1 MHDARTSL
9 SREVAENVR
18 AFFGPKVYETIIP
31 RNTRVAEAP
40 SHGKPILLYDFDC
53 AGSQAYI
60 KLATEIIERERRN
73 KAAYRRL
80 SEDPRGPMN
89 APLQKS
95 RLGRG
100 LASLIGEPVPG
111 GTAAAAAR
119 GRAAPGGD
127 GRSCGR
133 ASSIRARTSATR
145 SWPSSPS
152 RSAPRASCSRSSCA
166 RSTGGY
172 EIVAGERRWRA
183 AQKAGLHTVPVI
195 ARDLTDKEVLELA
208 IIENVQRADLN
219 AIEEAAG
226 YRELIERFDY
236 SQEQLSE
243 IIGKSRSHVANTLRL
258 LKLPD
263 GVQTMVQDGRL
274 TAGHARALIGR
285 DDAEGLAHAS
295 STRASTCARS
305 RRWCRTAAT
314 YGDRQRGITH
324 PARQGSRHQGLR
336 EGAFGVLGLKVEIKR
351 GSGES
356 GNLVIKFGNFDQLDY
371 IRQRLGR
378 RLSSAARALD
388 AGARLLHLPDAI
400 SPCVR

>member
-1 MHDARTSL
+1 
-9 SREVAENVR
+9 
-18 AFFGPKVYETIIP
+18 
-31 RNTRVAEAP
+31 
-40 SHGKPILLYDFDC
+40 
-53 AGSQAYI
+53 
-60 KLATEIIERERRN
+60 
-73 KAAYRRL
+73 
-80 SEDPRGPMN
+80 MN

-100 LASLIGEPVPG
+100 LASLIGEPMPG
-111 GTAAAAAR
+111 GRPHLPPEGEQRMVPTADVRPSRLNPRKDFREEDLAELAE
-119 GRAAPGGD
+119 
-127 GRSCGR
+127 
-133 ASSIRARTSATR
+133 SIRSKGLVQPIIVRPTDA
-145 SWPSSPS
+145 
-152 RSAPRASCSRSSCA
+152 
-166 RSTGGY
+166 GGY

-195 ARDLTDKEVLELA
+195 ARDLDDKEVLELA

-285 DDAEGLAHAS
+285 EDAENLA
-295 STRASTCARS
+295 
-305 RRWCRTAAT
+305 
-314 YGDRQRGITH
+314 QRIFD
-324 PARQGSRHQGLR
+324 QGLNVR
-336 EGAFGVLGLKVEIKR
+336 EVEAMVQVAETAGVAPSSRTPREKDPDTKAFERELSSLLDLKVEIKR

-356 GNLVIKFGNFDQLDY
+356 GNLIIKFGNFDQLDY
-371 IRQRLGR
+371 IRQRLG
-378 RLSSAARALD
+378 
-388 AGARLLHLPDAI
+388 G
-400 SPCVR
+400 

>member
-1 MHDARTSL
+1 
-9 SREVAENVR
+9 
-18 AFFGPKVYETIIP
+18 
-31 RNTRVAEAP
+31 
-40 SHGKPILLYDFDC
+40 
-53 AGSQAYI
+53 
-60 KLATEIIERERRN
+60 
-73 KAAYRRL
+73 
-80 SEDPRGPMN
+80 MN

-100 LASLIGEPVPG
+100 LASLIGEPMQSGRPHLPPEGEQRMVA
-111 GTAAAAAR
+111 TADVRPSRLNPRKDFREEDLAELTE
-119 GRAAPGGD
+119 
-127 GRSCGR
+127 
-133 ASSIRARTSATR
+133 SIRSKGLVQPIIVRPAEG
-145 SWPSSPS
+145 
-152 RSAPRASCSRSSCA
+152 
-166 RSTGGY
+166 GGY

-195 ARDLTDKEVLELA
+195 ARDLDDKEVLELA

-258 LKLPD
+258 LKLPE

-285 DDAEGLAHAS
+285 EDAENLAQKILAES
-295 STRASTCARS
+295 LNVREVEALVQGGEVAPPAGPS
-305 RRWCRTAAT
+305 RT
-314 YGDRQRGITH
+314 
-324 PARQGSRHQGLR
+324 PR
-336 EGAFGVLGLKVEIKR
+336 EKDPDTKAFEKELSNILGLKVEIKR

-371 IRQRLGR
+371 IRQRLG
-378 RLSSAARALD
+378 
-388 AGARLLHLPDAI
+388 G
-400 SPCVR
+400 